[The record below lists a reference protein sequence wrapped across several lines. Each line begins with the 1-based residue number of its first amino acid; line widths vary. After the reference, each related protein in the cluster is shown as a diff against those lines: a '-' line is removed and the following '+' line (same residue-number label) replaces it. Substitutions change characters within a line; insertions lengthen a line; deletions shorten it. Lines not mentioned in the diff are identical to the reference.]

1 MVNYTQRA
9 EETDFVS
16 LVEDDEFKADLVKF
30 FSGGRYKYSKEEML
44 DKGFDG
50 LAKDYIT
57 PMRYQYWNEVEA
69 VRDLNYVKNKDNNPL
84 GKEAFGRLMQA
95 YDNSESAGQGFG
107 DSVGDFAGAIFSAP
121 STYVGLG
128 SFGVGKLGAK
138 AATKATQL
146 AVRYGL
152 KDHLKKNVVSTGLKR
167 NVKQQALKH
176 AATGAVTGAS
186 IGAVQAGAQ
195 GETREEVIDGYEY
208 TGKDLLFDATIGGV
222 TEGALGAGLGYVGGV
237 IGRKN
242 RIKADDMLLKRKD
255 MLKAERQVKSR
266 QAMNTIKSATD
277 AEKKAALSRV
287 SDLEEVLSARAGVKG
302 AKLKGRLD
310 PERVAKG
317 KALLNAMSDPSA
329 DVIFESGLSSD
340 TMRRVAA
347 ASIDLMK
354 SDRLDIKDSERI
366 TQGIADAIRNDE
378 TGEVFDVL
386 NEVRSKYGLSRDE
399 FSLIYLSEVSRA
411 GQTLGFASAVKRGAN
426 LAGVDTLFEK
436 GASSMSSDE
445 MVMMGKEAIRRSSD
459 KGKVLGFFQDLDA
472 MRISFMTSQPVTTM
486 RNLRNSGILVATDI
500 VDQTNR
506 ALYKGLIEGET
517 QAIRDF
523 IPNMTA
529 ILRGYSFNKAEASV
543 IKEILFEEGGE
554 QYKRLFNDSMRVDVG
569 LEGHSIMAKAGRFVN
584 TFNTATDSVL
594 KEGMFYGSLDRQ
606 FREKYNTTLAD
617 WLRANKS
624 LDDLPPEINLEKSI
638 EDANRF
644 TMQRTFRDDDS
655 TLGNITKKIVD
666 VNRRYPFMISE
677 GFGVPFPRYVG
688 NHLQMMIEYTPI
700 LGEILQRRN
709 IVSKTEDA
717 SLRYARQ
724 MTGAMMLFGGWQIAD
739 MRQGESDYATL
750 RNTML
755 NSEGM
760 TEDMKQYLGPA
771 LLHMYVG
778 DIIWRRQNGLPAA
791 LNKKEMLTIAGGIP
805 DFSFDFAFGTELG
818 KFMYNFLA
826 GESTDSEDLE
836 KELGNILATFTY
848 PQTLAR
854 DMMGQLNPDA
864 AGSPFTRD
872 LAITSDI
879 NTKGTGLNIKSR
891 PSFVVGQTTRMLMDT
906 EFLQY
911 TQSFNGENDIQY
923 YRFSNPVAI
932 GTVNPVLK
940 RIYGSSDEPP
950 LTGLEEEMNK
960 MQLKDFELYSKKN
973 VPNANVDL
981 ILRQRLAKGVPE
993 NNIPSLAVE
1002 FESWRKNAPAYYENS
1017 SFAERFGDMTY
1028 NEIVVDPRISS
1039 KDKKEVLEGW
1049 IKKRI
1054 SQEREKVEIM
1064 FDAYIATNPV
1074 QARGFIRNNYAII
1087 KNREGGKVFDDA
1099 ALKMGYESADSMIQ
1113 SSRSV
1118 KDEIDKRLRLLG
1130 TVNLLP

>member
-1 MVNYTQRA
+1 MVDYTQRA

-50 LAKDYIT
+50 LAKDFIT
-57 PMRYQYWNEVEA
+57 HMRYQSWNEVEA
-69 VRDLNYVKNKDNNPL
+69 IRDLNYVKSKDYNPK

-95 YDNSESAGQGFG
+95 FDNSESAGQGFG
-107 DSVGDFAGAIFSAP
+107 DSVGDFAGAIFTAP

-152 KDHLKKNVVSTGLKR
+152 KDHLKKKVVSTGLKR
-167 NVKQQALKH
+167 NVKQQALKD

-222 TEGALGAGLGYVGGV
+222 TEGAMGAGLGYVGGV

-242 RIKADDMLLKRKD
+242 RIKADDMLLERKD

-266 QAMNTIKSATD
+266 QAMNTIKNATD
-277 AEKKAALSRV
+277 AEKKAAMSRV

-354 SDRLDIKDSERI
+354 SDRLNIKDNERI
-366 TQGIADAIRNDE
+366 TQGIADAIRDDD

-411 GQTLGFASAVKRGAN
+411 GQTLGFASAVKRGAD
-426 LAGVDTLFEK
+426 LAGVDTLFKK

-445 MVMMGKEAIRRSSD
+445 MVMMGKEAIRRGSD
-459 KGKVLGFFQDLDA
+459 PTLTNKARNFLQDLDA

-506 ALYKGLIEGET
+506 ALYRGIVKGET
-517 QAIRDF
+517 QVIRDF
-523 IPNMTA
+523 LPNMTA

-543 IKEILFEEGGE
+543 IREILFEEGGE

-569 LEGHSIMAKAGRFVN
+569 LEGQSIMAKAGRFVN

-606 FREKYNTTLAD
+606 FREKYNVGLAE
-617 WLRANKS
+617 WLKANKS

-655 TLGNITKKIVD
+655 ALGKATKGLVD
-666 VNRRYPFMISE
+666 LNRRYPFMISE
-677 GFGVPFPRYVG
+677 GLGVPFPRYVG
-688 NHLQMMIEYTPI
+688 NHLQMVAEYTPI
-700 LGEILQRRN
+700 VGEILQQSN

-724 MTGAMMLFGGWQIAD
+724 MTGAMMIFGGYHAAEL
-739 MRQGESDYATL
+739 RQGESDYATL

-771 LLHMYVG
+771 LLHMYIG
-778 DIIWRRQNGLPAA
+778 DYAWRKENGLPAE
-791 LNKKEMLTIAGGIP
+791 LDKKEVLEILGGIP
-805 DFSFDFAFGTELG
+805 EFSFDIAVGSALVDYAKTG
-818 KFMYNFLA
+818 
-826 GESTDSEDLE
+826 DSEAFE
-836 KELGNILATFTY
+836 KELGNVISTFTY

-854 DMMGQLNPDA
+854 DMMGQLDVDA

-872 LAITSDI
+872 LALTSEV
-879 NTKGTGLNIKSR
+879 NTKGTKFSTSGV
-891 PSFVVGQTTRMLMDT
+891 VVGQSTRMLMDT
-906 EFLQY
+906 DFLQY

-932 GTVNPVLK
+932 GTVNPVIK
-940 RIYGSSDEPP
+940 QIYGSSDEPP

-960 MQLKDFELYSKKN
+960 MQLKDYEMYSKRN
-973 VPNANVDL
+973 VPNANIDL
-981 ILRQRLAKGVPE
+981 ILRQRLAKGIPE
-993 NNIPSLAVE
+993 TGEPSLSDE
-1002 FESWRKNAPAYYENS
+1002 FADWRENAPAS
-1017 SFAERFGDMTY
+1017 KRFGTMTY

-1039 KDKKEVLEGW
+1039 KEKKEVLEGW

-1054 SQEREKVEIM
+1054 NQERERVENM
-1064 FDAYIATNPV
+1064 FNAYVATKPL

-1087 KNREGGKVFDDA
+1087 KRREGAEVFDA
-1099 ALKMGYESADSMIQ
+1099 AAMKMGYESADSMI
-1113 SSRSV
+1113 SSSENV
-1118 KDEIDKRLRLLG
+1118 EQEINRRLRLLSI
-1130 TVNLLP
+1130 VPQVQANEPY

>member
-1 MVNYTQRA
+1 MVDYTQRA

-50 LAKDYIT
+50 LAKDFIT
-57 PMRYQYWNEVEA
+57 HMRYQSWNEVEA
-69 VRDLNYVKNKDNNPL
+69 VRDLSYVKNKDYNPK
-84 GKEAFGRLMQA
+84 GKEAFGRLMSA
-95 YDNSESAGQGFG
+95 FDNSESAGQGFG
-107 DSVGDFAGAIFSAP
+107 DSVGDFAGAVFSAP

-152 KDHLKKNVVSTGLKR
+152 KDHLKKKVVSTGLKR
-167 NVKQQALKH
+167 NVKQQALKD

-186 IGAVQAGAQ
+186 IATVQAGAQ

-222 TEGALGAGLGYVGGV
+222 TEGAMGAGLGYVGGV

-242 RIKADDMLLKRKD
+242 RIKADDMLLERKD

-287 SDLEEVLSARAGVKG
+287 SDLEEVLAARAGVKG

-317 KALLNAMSDPSA
+317 KALLNAMSDPKA

-354 SDRLDIKDSERI
+354 SDRLDIKDNERI
-366 TQGIADAIRNDE
+366 TQGIADAIRDDD

-426 LAGVDTLFEK
+426 LAGLDTLFEK

-445 MVMMGKEAIRRSSD
+445 MVMMGKEAIRRGSE

-506 ALYKGLIEGET
+506 ALYKGIIEGET

-523 IPNMTA
+523 LPNMTA

-543 IKEILFEEGGE
+543 IREILFEEGGE

-569 LEGHSIMAKAGRFVN
+569 LEGQSIMAKAGRFVN

-606 FREKYNTTLAD
+606 FREKYNVSLTE
-617 WLRANKS
+617 WLKANKS
-624 LDDLPPEINLEKSI
+624 LDDLPPEINLDKSI

-655 TLGNITKKIVD
+655 KLARLTKWAVD
-666 VNRRYPFMISE
+666 LNRRLPFLVSE
-677 GFGVPFPRYVG
+677 GVGVPFPRYVG
-688 NHLQMMIEYTPI
+688 NHVQMVAEYTP
-700 LGEILQRRN
+700 LFGEILQQSN

-724 MTGAMMLFGGWQIAD
+724 ATGAMMLFGGWQLAD

-750 RNTML
+750 RNTIV

-778 DIIWRRQNGLPAA
+778 DYIWRKQNGLPAE
-791 LNKKEMLTIAGGIP
+791 LKKRDIREILGGIP
-805 DFSFDFAFGTELG
+805 EFSFDFAVADELI
-818 KFMYNFLA
+818 KFAFPGQ
-826 GESTDSEDLE
+826 GEVSDSEALE
-836 KELGNILATFTY
+836 KELGNMLATFTY
-848 PQTLAR
+848 PQTIAR

-872 LAITSDI
+872 LAITSEV
-879 NTKGTGLNIKSR
+879 NTKGTSLNLKSR
-891 PSFVVGQTTRMLMDT
+891 PSFVVGQTTRMLIDT

-932 GTVNPVLK
+932 GTVNPVIK
-940 RIYGSSDEPP
+940 QIYGSSDEPP

-960 MQLKDFELYSKKN
+960 MQLKDFEIYSKRN
-973 VPNANVDL
+973 VPNANIDL
-981 ILRQRLAKGVPE
+981 ILRQRLAKGISE
-993 NNIPSLAVE
+993 TGEPSLSEE
-1002 FESWRKNAPAYYENS
+1002 FSNWRENAPAS
-1017 SFAERFGDMTY
+1017 KRFGTMTY

-1039 KDKKEVLEGW
+1039 KEKKDVLEGW

-1054 SQEREKVEIM
+1054 NQERERVENM
-1064 FDAYIATNPV
+1064 FNAYVATNPL

-1087 KNREGGKVFDDA
+1087 KNREGGRIFDA
-1099 ALKMGYESADSMIQ
+1099 AAMKMGYESADSMIQ
-1113 SSRSV
+1113 SSETV
-1118 KDEIDKRLRLLG
+1118 EQEINRRLRLLSI
-1130 TVNLLP
+1130 VPQVQPNEPY

>member
-1 MVNYTQRA
+1 MVDYTQRA

-50 LAKDYIT
+50 LAKDFIT
-57 PMRYQYWNEVEA
+57 HMRYQSWNEVEA

-84 GKEAFGRLMQA
+84 GKEAFGRLMSA
-95 YDNSESAGQGFG
+95 FDNSESAGQGFG
-107 DSVGDFAGAIFSAP
+107 DSVGDFAGAVFSAP

-128 SFGVGKLGAK
+128 SFGLGKLGAK

-152 KDHLKKNVVSTGLKR
+152 KDHLKKKVVSTGLKR
-167 NVKQQALKH
+167 NVKQQALKD
-176 AATGAVTGAS
+176 ATTGAVTGAS
-186 IGAVQAGAQ
+186 IAAVQAGAQ

-222 TEGALGAGLGYVGGV
+222 TEGAMGAGLGYVGGV

-242 RIKADDMLLKRKD
+242 RIKADDMLLERKD

-287 SDLEEVLSARAGVKG
+287 SDLEEVLAARAGVKG

-317 KALLNAMSDPSA
+317 KALLNAMSDPKA

-354 SDRLDIKDSERI
+354 SDRLDIKDNERI
-366 TQGIADAIRNDE
+366 TQGIADAIRDDD

-426 LAGVDTLFEK
+426 LSGLDTLFEK

-445 MVMMGKEAIRRSSD
+445 MVMMGKEAIRRGSD
-459 KGKVLGFFQDLDA
+459 KGKVYSFVQDLDA

-506 ALYKGLIEGET
+506 ALYKGIIEGET

-523 IPNMTA
+523 LPNMTA

-543 IKEILFEEGGE
+543 IREILFEEGGE

-569 LEGHSIMAKAGRFVN
+569 LEGQSIMAKAGRFVN

-606 FREKYNTTLAD
+606 FREKYNVGLSE
-617 WLRANKS
+617 WLKANKS
-624 LDDLPPEINLEKSI
+624 LDDLPPEINLDKSI

-655 TLGNITKKIVD
+655 AVGNLTKKAVD
-666 VNRRYPFMISE
+666 WNRRYPFLISE
-677 GFGVPFPRYVG
+677 GLGVPFPRYVG
-688 NHLQMMIEYTPI
+688 NHLQMVAEYTPV
-700 LGEILQRRN
+700 LGEILQQTN
-709 IVSKTEDA
+709 VFSKTEDA

-771 LLHMYVG
+771 LLHMYIG
-778 DIIWRRQNGLPAA
+778 DIVWRKQNGLPAE
-791 LNKKEMLTIAGGIP
+791 LNKDEILDVMGGIP
-805 DFSFDFAFGTELG
+805 EFSFDIAVGSALIEYVETGSSEAF
-818 KFMYNFLA
+818 
-826 GESTDSEDLE
+826 E
-836 KELGNILATFTY
+836 KELGNVLATFTY
-848 PQTLAR
+848 PQTIAR
-854 DMMGQLNPDA
+854 DMMGQLDPDA

-879 NTKGTGLNIKSR
+879 NTKGTKFSTSGIIA
-891 PSFVVGQTTRMLMDT
+891 GQSTRMLMDT
-906 EFLQY
+906 DLLQY

-932 GTVNPVLK
+932 GTINPVLK
-940 RIYGSSDEPP
+940 QIYGSSDEPP
-950 LTGLEEEMNK
+950 LTALEEEMNK
-960 MQLKDFELYSKKN
+960 MQLKEYELYN
-973 VPNANVDL
+973 RRTVPNASVDFM
-981 ILRQRLAKGVPE
+981 LRQRLAKGIPE
-993 NNIPSLAVE
+993 NNEPSLAE
-1002 FESWRKNAPAYYENS
+1002 KFSYWRENSPAYVGNS
-1017 SFAERFGDMTY
+1017 EYAKRFGNMTY
-1028 NEIVVDPRISS
+1028 NEIVVDPRASS
-1039 KDKKEVLEGW
+1039 EEKKKVLEGW
-1049 IKKRI
+1049 IKKSISEERGRI
-1054 SQEREKVEIM
+1054 EAI
-1064 FDAYIATNPV
+1064 FDSYINGKNQTSV
-1074 QARGFIRNNYAII
+1074 RGFVRNNYAIL
-1087 KNREGGKVFDDA
+1087 KRREGAKVFDA
-1099 ALKMGYESADSMIQ
+1099 AAMKMGYESADSMIQ
-1113 SSRSV
+1113 SSENV
-1118 KDEIDKRLRLLG
+1118 KDEIDKRLRLLF